1 MDDYKNNEYEIL
13 NVQNDLRLLRR
24 IRPLCLQK
32 AKDMCKFL
40 TKNTNKLVC
49 WYFDPDE
56 DEIGIYAEK
65 SNFEEAMKY
74 LDEFEHSYTT
84 TLRKR
89 KMIANHRHK
98 KG

>member
-1 MDDYKNNEYEIL
+1 M
-13 NVQNDLRLLRR
+13 
-24 IRPLCLQK
+24 
-32 AKDMCKFL
+32 
-40 TKNTNKLVC
+40 
-49 WYFDPDE
+49 
-56 DEIGIYAEK
+56 AEK
-65 SNFEEAMKY
+65 EQNLNFEEAMKY

>member
-49 WYFDPDE
+49 C
-56 DEIGIYAEK
+56 
-65 SNFEEAMKY
+65 
-74 LDEFEHSYTT
+74 
-84 TLRKR
+84 R
-89 KMIANHRHK
+89 
-98 KG
+98 

>member
-40 TKNTNKLVC
+40 TKILINWFVGILIQMKMKL
-49 WYFDPDE
+49 
-56 DEIGIYAEK
+56 
-65 SNFEEAMKY
+65 KY
-74 LDEFEHSYTT
+74 IL
-84 TLRKR
+84 K
-89 KMIANHRHK
+89 IAILK
-98 KG
+98 KQ